1 MGLLKDAEIGFR
13 KFLVLFLGLF
23 VHRSRPLDASANFH
37 FAKFLFIRQD
47 RIGDVLVST
56 PLFSLLK
63 ETYPS
68 ATLDILLSE
77 NNYSVLE
84 HEPLIRKRWLYEKN
98 IVSIWKLI
106 LNLRREQYD
115 FVIDLMDN
123 PSATSTLLL
132 ALAGGKWN
140 IGLTKDNAYVYDVTV
155 PLLSRKEVHIVDRL
169 AELLRPLGVDTSSH
183 SLRIRY
189 NPANSSKEF
198 AELFWTSQLLA
209 SKTVIGVNISSG
221 NATRFWG
228 IDRFRDFIS
237 LVMNQYPDAHI
248 LILYHLRDKYNA
260 EKIAAGSLRTWIS
273 PTTASFDQFAS
284 LLQRLS
290 VLVTPDT
297 SAVHLAA
304 AFTIPSVVLYVQ
316 SNKDLRIWEPY
327 QTPTESLIADVDDLT
342 TIQANEVFS
351 AFQRLT
357 AKHLPTLKH
366 SSEQEAVRK

>member
-37 FAKFLFIRQD
+37 SAKFLFIRQD

-56 PLFSLLK
+56 PLISLLK
-63 ETYPS
+63 KTYPS

-98 IVSIWKLI
+98 IVSIWTLI
-106 LNLRREQYD
+106 FNLRRERYD
-115 FVIDLMDN
+115 IVIDLMDN

-140 IGLTKDNAYVYDVTV
+140 IGLKKDNAYVYDVTV
-155 PLLSRKEVHIVDRL
+155 PLLSRKDVHIVDRL
-169 AELLRPLGVDTSSH
+169 AELLRPLGIDVSSH

-189 NPANSSKEF
+189 NLASASKEF
-198 AELFWTSQLLA
+198 AEQFWTSHQLVGKA
-209 SKTVIGVNISSG
+209 VIGVNISSG

-237 LVMNQYPDAHI
+237 LVTSKYPDAPV
-248 LILYHLRDKYNA
+248 LVLYHPKDKYNA
-260 EKIAAGSLRTWIS
+260 EKIAADSPRTWFS
-273 PTTASFDQFAS
+273 PTTNSFDQFAS
-284 LLQRLS
+284 FIQRLS

-327 QTPTESLIADVDDLT
+327 HTPTESLIADVDDLT
-342 TIQANEVFS
+342 TIRASEVFS

-366 SSEQEAVRK
+366 SSEQEAARK